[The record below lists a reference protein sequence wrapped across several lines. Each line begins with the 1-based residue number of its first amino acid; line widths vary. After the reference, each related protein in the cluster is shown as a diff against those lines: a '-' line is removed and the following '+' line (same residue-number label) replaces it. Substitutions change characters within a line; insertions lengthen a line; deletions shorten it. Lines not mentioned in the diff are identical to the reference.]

1 MGVLNAVY
9 LDKPEVKHLN
19 YEREKY
25 SLEIHPVFK
34 KELLQLIGSA
44 DCRPANANI
53 SGKLIHVTSVS
64 RKDRTKTN
72 HYGCEKYSI
81 KLPTVKWIA
90 LVERGECDFTDKLRT
105 ATVLHKASALII
117 YDNETSKNTFM
128 RHKDVQ
134 KNVAIFI
141 SRGEGLTLV
150 KLLEQGINVEINIRR
165 GDRNFRT
172 EDGNKNNS
180 SVLFL
185 SISFSVVVIIA
196 VAWLMYYYI
205 RKFRYSHAKER
216 LAKRLARAAK
226 KAIAKIPQKT
236 LNAGDKELEGDF
248 DQCAVCIEP
257 YKDGDIIRLMPC
269 RHVFHKSC
277 VDPWL
282 LDHRTCPMCKL
293 DILQAFGMFMGKL
306 DMLAYGM
313 QGSQESVHRDMERAA
328 IMLESIPSGEGRGR
342 SESTALVLDD
352 QEASSSLEDE
362 ARENSEFKVV
372 LVPQICVHYHHH
384 SSRAGSSRSTD
395 GGVLEED
402 EEEDVDQEASTGL
415 LSGTGDCAGA
425 SSWEDI
431 SINRGS
437 TGSLNSAA
445 GRKNKSGWGKS
456 QSQAVSH
463 KDGENSVETEALI
476 HPSGREGYDDLAQKD
491 IGNLQQSAAK
501 VKGDCKKASADH
513 KKANKDIA
521 THETNRS
528 LGRQGSDPA
537 LPSNSDNSSG
547 LHCLEEFEASQR
559 PTSHGKQSD
568 V

>member
-1 MGVLNAVY
+1 M
-9 LDKPEVKHLN
+9 
-19 YEREKY
+19 
-25 SLEIHPVFK
+25 
-34 KELLQLIGSA
+34 
-44 DCRPANANI
+44 
-53 SGKLIHVTSVS
+53 
-64 RKDRTKTN
+64 
-72 HYGCEKYSI
+72 YG
-81 KLPTVKWIA
+81 
-90 LVERGECDFTDKLRT
+90 
-105 ATVLHKASALII
+105 II
-117 YDNETSKNTFM
+117 YVTLTMHQICHLRGKRQYYFVCVYFM
-128 RHKDVQ
+128 
-134 KNVAIFI
+134 
-141 SRGEGLTLV
+141 S
-150 KLLEQGINVEINIRR
+150 LLH
-165 GDRNFRT
+165 
-172 EDGNKNNS
+172 
-180 SVLFL
+180 LF
-185 SISFSVVVIIA
+185 
-196 VAWLMYYYI
+196 
-205 RKFRYSHAKER
+205 YSHEHYQTIH
-216 LAKRLARAAK
+216 L
-226 KAIAKIPQKT
+226 
-236 LNAGDKELEGDF
+236 
-248 DQCAVCIEP
+248 CIVIKCDLWVIQ
-257 YKDGDIIRLMPC
+257 Y
-269 RHVFHKSC
+269 
-277 VDPWL
+277 
-282 LDHRTCPMCKL
+282 
-293 DILQAFGMFMGKL
+293 
-306 DMLAYGM
+306 MLSFC